1 MPIFHKTRFLTYG
14 LMIFFIAL
22 FARLILFFVI
32 PRHIANPW
40 DSVSYGAYAFQALR
54 AQGVED
60 VFNQVRPPVYPL
72 FIAAVYALQGVSKDT
87 PYEHIYALLNSD
99 ILTPLVL
106 FQSLMGVIS
115 CVFFYL
121 ILAKLIS
128 LRLAFSFAVIFS
140 VHPLI
145 LPWDRLILT
154 ESLSI
159 SFLVCYMFFLLR
171 FYEHPTFGRGLI
183 VVTFAL
189 LLTWLRSMY
198 MLLLPVSFAL
208 FFVRQRTVKSFLQA
222 YVFVGMFFL
231 PVLFHIWVN
240 AVYHRVPSFQV
251 MGAVN
256 MFGRV
261 LLRPYP
267 IPDIPN
273 NRVSRWM
280 SLYYTPSSTYINP
293 FPILESMSELYF
305 LYNREL
311 LNEMKE
317 YTNAVIRNN
326 MVSFFRDVLVDIPK
340 AFEVNSSI
348 ALLDY
353 PFLFLFQQSSVVLLI
368 VFSLVLAATLPYAIL
383 RFLFS
388 SSLVIM
394 MGMLTGILSLLF
406 LLLGVLYGYTES
418 SRYIL
423 GSIPL
428 LLIYIGICIDSVI
441 KKKAY
446 AT

>member
-1 MPIFHKTRFLTYG
+1 MFYKTQFLIYG
-14 LMIFFIAL
+14 FMTFFIAL

-32 PRHIANPW
+32 PNHIANPW
-40 DSVSYGAYAFQALR
+40 DSVSYGAYAFQMLQ
-54 AQGVED
+54 AQGIED
-60 VFNQVRPPVYPL
+60 VFNQVRPPVYPF
-72 FIAAVYALQGVSKDT
+72 FIATVYFLQGISADT
-87 PYEHIYALLNSD
+87 PYEHIYALLNSS

-106 FQSLMGVIS
+106 FQSLMGIVS
-115 CVFFYL
+115 CVVFYL
-121 ILAKLIS
+121 ILAKLVS
-128 LRLAFSFAVIFS
+128 LPLAFWFAVIFS

-159 SFLVCYMFFLLR
+159 SFFVCYIFFLLR
-171 FYEHPTFGRGLI
+171 FYEYPTFARGVI
-183 VVTFAL
+183 VLVFAL
-189 LLTWLRSMY
+189 LLTWLRSVY
-198 MLLLPVSFAL
+198 MLLIPVSFAI
-208 FFVRQRTVKSFLQA
+208 FFVQRRSIKSLLQA

-273 NRVSRWM
+273 NRVSHWM
-280 SLYYTPSSTYINP
+280 RSYYTPPSTYINP

-305 LYNREL
+305 LYNRDL

-317 YTNAVIRNN
+317 YTNIVVRHNIA
-326 MVSFFRDVLVDIPK
+326 SFFRDVLLDVPK

-353 PFLFLFQQSSVVLLI
+353 PFLFLFQEFSVVLL
-368 VFSLVLAATLPYAIL
+368 VLCSLLWVITFPYFIIC
-383 RFLFS
+383 FLFS
-388 SSLVIM
+388 RSLAIM
-394 MGMLTGILSLLF
+394 MGMLTGCLFFLF
-406 LLLGVLYGYTES
+406 LFFGVLYGYTES

-423 GSIPL
+423 ASIPPL
-428 LLIYIGICIDSVI
+428 FLYIGIFIDSIVR
-441 KKKAY
+441 KKAY